1 MSIELNQFNKIYN
14 KKFEYLIGKR
24 FISNNPNLQKVQIKK
39 IVEEIDTGKYEI
51 YITKNMITY
60 KKEFS
65 SIMQLFDYYYN
76 RGYVLEI

>member
-39 IVEEIDTGKYEI
+39 IVEEIDTGKYII
-51 YITKNMITY
+51 YIIKNMITY
-60 KKEFS
+60 KKEFI

>member
-1 MSIELNQFNKIYN
+1 MAIEMSQFNKIYN

-24 FISNNPNLQKVQIKK
+24 FVSSNPNLQKVQIRK

-60 KKEFS
+60 KKEFG

-76 RGYVLEI
+76 RGYTFEI

>member
-1 MSIELNQFNKIYN
+1 MSIEMSQFNKLYN
-14 KKFEYLIGKR
+14 RKFEYLIGKR
-24 FISNNPNLQKVQIKK
+24 FVSNNPNSQKVQIKK

-76 RGYVLEI
+76 RGYTFEI